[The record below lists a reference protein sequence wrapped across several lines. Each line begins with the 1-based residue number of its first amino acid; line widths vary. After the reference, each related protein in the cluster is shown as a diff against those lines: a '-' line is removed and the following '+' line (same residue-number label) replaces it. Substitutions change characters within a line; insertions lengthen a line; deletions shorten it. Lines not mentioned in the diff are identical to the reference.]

1 VDVLEEHRGRAATPA
16 ADVRHAGASLP
27 ADRTAAL
34 LDVARATASCRD
46 LRSLARDLVEVLSR
60 VTRFDRV
67 SIVLHDET
75 TDMMRLHLVAARVS
89 PRVTDVELP
98 VDEAPAGI
106 AWRTQRPVV
115 IPDIDR
121 ESRFAT
127 VLDILRSEGMRSHCA
142 VPLTSPLRRLGG
154 LGFTSPHPEAFE
166 PADVEFLQQLAG
178 QVALAVDNALHNEA
192 EQHAQQALARE
203 RDRLEL
209 LLEVNN
215 ALVSNLEPRALF
227 AAIAA
232 CLRRVV
238 SHEYTSLA
246 VYSAPRR
253 EFDLWAVEFTGT
265 QLVNEQTT
273 VPLESSPAGTAFSA
287 GKAVRFVRR
296 DLEELSADVAGLL
309 LAQGIQSMCCVP
321 LAVHDRQLGVLS
333 LGRLGGEPF
342 SDDEEELVVAVA
354 KQVAFAVENALAFQE
369 IATLKDRLAAEKVYL
384 EEEIRTNYN
393 FEEIIGQSPALKRA
407 LHQVE
412 TVAPTDTAVLIL
424 GETGTGKE
432 LIARAIHDLSG
443 RRERTFVKVNCAAIP
458 TGLLESEL
466 FGHER
471 GAFTG
476 AIAQRIG
483 RFELA
488 NGGTLFLDE
497 VGDLPPDLQPKL
509 LRVLQEQEFERVGG
523 TRTLRVDVRVVAA
536 TNSDLAERVAAGTFR
551 SDLYYRL
558 NVFPIVLPPL
568 RDRPEDIPALVRT
581 CVQRVARRLNKRI
594 ERIPAEAMAA
604 LCSYDWPGNVRELEN
619 AVERAVILTTGPVL
633 QVPLSDFR
641 RREDAAPPALTL
653 EATEREVI
661 LHTLRETAGVLGGPR
676 GAAARLGLKR
686 TTLQSRMRKL
696 GIRRSS

>member
-1 VDVLEEHRGRAATPA
+1 
-16 ADVRHAGASLP
+16 
-27 ADRTAAL
+27 L

-46 LRSLARDLVEVLSR
+46 LRSLTRDLVEVVSR

-67 SIVLHDET
+67 SIVLHDAT

-89 PRVTDVELP
+89 PRVTEVQLP
-98 VDEAPAGI
+98 VSEAPAGV
-106 AWRTQRPVV
+106 AWQTQRPVV

-127 VLDILRSEGMRSHCA
+127 VLEILRSEGMRSHCS

-154 LGFTSPHPEAFE
+154 LGFTSAHPDAFE
-166 PADVEFLQQLAG
+166 QADVEFLQQLAG
-178 QVALAVDNALHNEA
+178 QVALAVDNALHHEA
-192 EQHAQQALARE
+192 EQHAQEALARE
-203 RDRLEL
+203 RDRLRL

-227 AAIAA
+227 SAIAT

-253 EFDLWAVEFTGT
+253 EFDLWAVEFTGA

-273 VPLESSPAGTAFSA
+273 VPLEGSPAGAAFSA

-296 DLEELSADVAGLL
+296 DLEGMSADVTGLL

-321 LAVHDRQLGVLS
+321 LAVHSRLGTLS

-369 IATLKDRLAAEKVYL
+369 IASLKDRLAAEKVYL

-393 FEEIIGQSPALKRA
+393 FEEIVGQSPALKRA

-412 TVAPTDTAVLIL
+412 TVAPTDTTVLIL

-432 LIARAIHDLSG
+432 LIAHAIHDLSA
-443 RRERTFVKVNCAAIP
+443 RRERTLVKVNCAAIP

-476 AIAQRIG
+476 AITQRIG

-523 TRTLRVDVRVVAA
+523 TRTLKVDVRVVAA
-536 TNSDLAERVAAGTFR
+536 TNSDLEERVAAGTFR

-568 RDRPEDIPALVRT
+568 RERPEDIPDLVRT

-594 ERIPAEAMAA
+594 ERIPADAMGA

-641 RREDAAPPALTL
+641 RREDSPPPAQTL
-653 EATEREVI
+653 EATERDAI
-661 LHTLRETAGVLGGPR
+661 LRTLRETAGVLGGPR

-696 GIRRSS
+696 GIRPSR